1 MNAKKIIALLLVV
14 LMSVFAFASC
24 GGGGN
29 DNDKPKTAAE
39 VIADAD
45 AALASTAYQ
54 MTLSFDMT
62 SDNEEANDALQ
73 SMLGDITMVNTVS
86 GDDLKIDM
94 SMMGVTV
101 GLVYVDGIVYL
112 NSGSEKI
119 KFAATEEQLATI
131 TDSLSSF
138 GSDIAAT
145 DFNTLTL
152 EEVDGKQV
160 VTATDMKPE
169 AEEKL
174 NSMFGMTPVEDVEIS
189 DLALVATVKDGKY
202 ESLVVSFSYTTS
214 GITVTANVTSAF
226 TYNNVAITAPADAA
240 TYTETTF
247 DEIYGGGSG
256 DVEYIFSHDEYI
268 AVGEDTEV
276 TIIAY
281 VQGKQSWWDNKATI
295 YAEDNDGGYLLYETA
310 CDKDTYDQLTPG
322 MKIKVKGYTSSYAG
336 LYEIYQ
342 GTLEVIDDGDTYV
355 ADALDVTNI
364 YGDIEEIVD
373 YQAMTVTLSNVTVV
387 ASVDDAGEEHAFFYG
402 DGNSGSAG
410 EDIYFNVQI
419 GDATY
424 TLALEKYL
432 TADGTD
438 VYEAAEAL
446 KIGDT
451 INVEGFLY
459 WWNGPQVHVTSITSA
474 K

>member
-29 DNDKPKTAAE
+29 DDDKPKTAAE

-45 AALASTAYQ
+45 AALESTAYQ
-54 MTLSFDMT
+54 MTLSFDLT
-62 SDNEEANDALQ
+62 SDNEEANDAFQ
-73 SMLGDITMVNTVS
+73 SMLGDMTMVNSVN
-86 GDDLKIDM
+86 GDDLKLDM
-94 SMMGVTV
+94 SMMGMTV
-101 GLVYVDGIVYL
+101 GLVYVDGVVYL
-112 NSGSEKI
+112 NSGSEKV
-119 KFAATEEQLATI
+119 KFAATEEQLAEI
-131 TDSLSSF
+131 TSTTTM
-138 GSDIAAT
+138 GVDISAT

-160 VTATDMKPE
+160 VTATDIKPE

-174 NSMFGMTPVEDVEIS
+174 DSMFGMSLVEDVDIS